1 MRAVVRATLFPLATA
16 ALFAAGLGGA
26 AAQSPPSLQEYSL
39 YDRFFGSGGAVFPNY
54 SRPSEG
60 GIAYVI
66 GRGSARGDI
75 FAAGTADFNCQPSQA
90 PRIEVMS
97 APQGGQVFTRLGNF
111 TATGIDAGITKCV
124 GQKAFGSVVSYKGP
138 RTPGA
143 TVTLRVIYPTLGAWY
158 THVVPVA
165 RP

>member
-1 MRAVVRATLFPLATA
+1 MRTIVRATLFPLAAA
-16 ALFAAGLGGA
+16 ALLGAGPGGA
-26 AAQSPPSLQEYSL
+26 AAQSPPSFQEYPL
-39 YDRFFGSGGAVFPNY
+39 RDRLLGPGGAVFPNY
-54 SRPSEG
+54 VHPSEG
-60 GIAYVI
+60 RFTYVI
-66 GRGSARGDI
+66 GKGSARGDI
-75 FAAGTADFNCQPSQA
+75 FAAGTVDFNCQQSQA

-97 APQGGQVFTRLGNF
+97 APQGGQVSVRLANF

-124 GQKAFGSVVSYKGP
+124 DQKVRGSVVSYRGP
-138 RTPGA
+138 RRPGA